1 MTLIPERL
9 KVGDKIGVVSPSTPV
24 TQDLM
29 GQFNHGVSFLKSLGF
44 GVVPGKYVYS
54 TSWGYAASPQ
64 EKAEDINT
72 LFANESIKAIICSRG
87 GATANACLPYLNWQ
101 SIEANPK
108 IFLGIS
114 DITVLLN
121 AICHKTGLVTFHGND
136 VMWGFGRKP
145 TEYDKQEFVMRLMDA
160 GIGNIAPHGERRT
173 IRSGAAEGCLLGG
186 NLHCLLKLA
195 GTPYFP
201 DFTGAILFVEAI
213 DITLEGC
220 DYLFQQL
227 KQMGVFDKISGAIVG
242 YIDGLQTDSK
252 AMMQMEDMLL
262 RVTSEYDFPILK
274 INEFGHNCPNTVLP
288 VGARV
293 KLDAN
298 GKTIEIL
305 EKCVR

>member
-1 MTLIPERL
+1 M
-9 KVGDKIGVVSPSTPV
+9 
-24 TQDLM
+24 
-29 GQFNHGVSFLKSLGF
+29 
-44 GVVPGKYVYS
+44 
-54 TSWGYAASPQ
+54 
-64 EKAEDINT
+64 
-72 LFANESIKAIICSRG
+72 
-87 GATANACLPYLNWQ
+87 PYLNWQ

-121 AICHKTGLVTFHGND
+121 AIYHKTELITFHGND

-160 GIGNIAPHGERRT
+160 GIGNITPHGERRT
-173 IRSGAAEGCLLGG
+173 VRGGAAEGFLLGG

-252 AMMQMEDMLL
+252 AMLQMEDVLF
-262 RVTSEYDFPILK
+262 RVTAEYDFPISK
-274 INEFGHNCPNTVLP
+274 VNEFGHNCPNTVLP
-288 VGARV
+288 VGGKV
-293 KLDAN
+293 KLDADRQ
-298 GKTIEIL
+298 TIEIT
-305 EKCVR
+305 ENCVQ